1 MENNKKDRY
10 ESVSGKG
17 YKSKKPVKKRKRN
30 KPVFSNLKKYIGI
43 VIGIVCIAL
52 VAIYVN
58 GTVYYTTHFYKGTHI
73 NGIDVSKLTADE
85 VENVNKGL

>member
-58 GTVYYTTHFYKGTHI
+58 GTV
-73 NGIDVSKLTADE
+73 
-85 VENVNKGL
+85 